1 MLVILKEVISV
12 SNKHVYQPEIE
23 PETLAVAKDL
33 RVWFP
38 LKRSFLDVIKGRPPL
53 FVRAVDGVSLDIRQ
67 GEVLA
72 LAGESGCG
80 KTTLGKTFLQLC
92 RPTGGTIYYKP
103 SGETLERLKS
113 LMGSLSMSK
122 YVFDGSYVD
131 VFKLPETTYKLLRRE
146 IQMIWQDPFG
156 SLDPRKTIL
165 ESLLE
170 PLEIHD
176 IGESPTERFD
186 MVLRILEDVKLTP
199 PEDFIYRYPHMLSG
213 GQRQRVVIART
224 MLLRP
229 RLVVADEPVSM
240 LDVSIRAEILQLL
253 MNLKEKFSLTY
264 LFITHDLALA
274 RYVSNRLAIMYLGR
288 IVELGNTDEVLKEPL
303 HPYTKALI
311 ESIPQPDPKRRFT
324 LREPPIKGEV
334 PTPINIPS
342 GCRFHPRCVV
352 LDRQPQLAE
361 LCRKQE
367 PKLFEASRGHY
378 VACWLYAKA

>member
-1 MLVILKEVISV
+1 MSDER
-12 SNKHVYQPEIE
+12 VYQPRMEA
-23 PETLAVAKDL
+23 ETLAVVKDL

-38 LKRSFLDVIKGRPPL
+38 LRRSLLDAIRGRPPL
-53 FVRAVDGVSLDIRQ
+53 YVRAVDGVSLDIRQ

-80 KTTLGKTFLQLC
+80 KTTLGKTFLQLYT
-92 RPTGGTIYYKP
+92 PTEGTIYYRP
-103 SGETLERLKS
+103 SPETLERLRS
-113 LMGSLSMSK
+113 LIGSAGLPA
-122 YVFDGSYVD
+122 YLLDGNYVD
-131 VFKLPETTYKLLRRE
+131 IFKLPETAYRLLRRE

-156 SLDPRKTIL
+156 SLDPRKTVL
-165 ESLLE
+165 ESLME
-170 PLEIHD
+170 PLEIHG
-176 IGESPTERFD
+176 IGESKAERFE
-186 MVLRILEDVKLTP
+186 MVLRALEDVKLTP
-199 PEDFIYRYPHMLSG
+199 PEEFVYRYPHMLSG

-253 MNLKEKFSLTY
+253 LNLKEKFNLTY

-274 RYVSNRLAIMYLGR
+274 RYVSNRIAIMYLGR
-288 IVELGNTDEVLKEPL
+288 IVELGNTEDVLREPL

-311 ESIPQPDPKRRFT
+311 ESIPQPDPRRRFT

-334 PTPINIPS
+334 PTPVHIPS
-342 GCRFHPRCVV
+342 GCRFHPRCVA
-352 LDRQPQLAE
+352 LDMNPQLAE

-367 PKLFEASRGHY
+367 PRLFEVSRGHY
-378 VACWLYAKA
+378 VACWLYAKT

>member
-1 MLVILKEVISV
+1 MSDER
-12 SNKHVYQPEIE
+12 VYQPRMEA
-23 PETLAVAKDL
+23 ETLAVVKDL

-38 LKRSFLDVIKGRPPL
+38 LRRSLLDAIRGRPPL
-53 FVRAVDGVSLDIRQ
+53 YVRAVDGVSLDIRQ

-80 KTTLGKTFLQLC
+80 KTTLGKTFLQLYT
-92 RPTGGTIYYKP
+92 PTEGTIYYRP
-103 SGETLERLKS
+103 SPETLERLRS
-113 LMGSLSMSK
+113 LIGSAGLPA
-122 YVFDGSYVD
+122 YLLDGNYVD
-131 VFKLPETTYKLLRRE
+131 IFKLPETAYRLLRRE

-156 SLDPRKTIL
+156 SLDPRKTVL
-165 ESLLE
+165 ESLME
-170 PLEIHD
+170 PLEIHG
-176 IGESPTERFD
+176 IGESKEERFE
-186 MVLRILEDVKLTP
+186 MVLRALEDVKLTP
-199 PEDFIYRYPHMLSG
+199 PEEFVYRYPHMLSG

-253 MNLKEKFSLTY
+253 LNLKEKFNLTY

-274 RYVSNRLAIMYLGR
+274 RYVSNRIAIMYLGR
-288 IVELGNTDEVLKEPL
+288 IVELGNTEDVLREPL

-311 ESIPQPDPKRRFT
+311 ESIPQPDPRRRFT

-334 PTPINIPS
+334 PTPVHIPS
-342 GCRFHPRCVV
+342 GCRFHPRCVA
-352 LDRQPQLAE
+352 LDMNPQLAE

-367 PKLFEASRGHY
+367 PKLFEVSRGHY
-378 VACWLYAKA
+378 VACWLYAKT

>member
-1 MLVILKEVISV
+1 MSDER
-12 SNKHVYQPEIE
+12 VYQPRMEA
-23 PETLAVAKDL
+23 ETLAVVKDL

-38 LKRSFLDVIKGRPPL
+38 LRRSLLDAIRGRPPL
-53 FVRAVDGVSLDIRQ
+53 YVRAVDGVSLDIRQ

-80 KTTLGKTFLQLC
+80 KTTLGKTFLQLYT
-92 RPTGGTIYYKP
+92 PTEGTIYYRP
-103 SGETLERLKS
+103 SPETLERLRS
-113 LMGSLSMSK
+113 LIGSAGLPA
-122 YVFDGSYVD
+122 YLLDGNYVD
-131 VFKLPETTYKLLRRE
+131 IFKLPETAYRLLRRE

-156 SLDPRKTIL
+156 SLDPRKTVL
-165 ESLLE
+165 ESLTE
-170 PLEIHD
+170 PLEIHG
-176 IGESPTERFD
+176 IGESKEERFE
-186 MVLRILEDVKLTP
+186 MVLRALEDVKLTP
-199 PEDFIYRYPHMLSG
+199 PEEFVYRYPHMLSG

-253 MNLKEKFSLTY
+253 LNLKEKFNLTY

-274 RYVSNRLAIMYLGR
+274 RYVSNRIAIMYLGR
-288 IVELGNTDEVLKEPL
+288 IVELGNTEDVLREPL

-311 ESIPQPDPKRRFT
+311 ESIPQPDPRRRFT

-334 PTPINIPS
+334 PTPVHIPS
-342 GCRFHPRCVV
+342 GCRFHPRCVA
-352 LDRQPQLAE
+352 LDMNPQLAE

-367 PKLFEASRGHY
+367 PRLFEVSRGHY
-378 VACWLYAKA
+378 VACWLYAKT

>member
-1 MLVILKEVISV
+1 MSDER
-12 SNKHVYQPEIE
+12 VYQPRMEA
-23 PETLAVAKDL
+23 ETLAVVKDL

-38 LKRSFLDVIKGRPPL
+38 LRRSLLDAIRGRPPL
-53 FVRAVDGVSLDIRQ
+53 YVRAVDGVSLDIRQ

-80 KTTLGKTFLQLC
+80 KTTLGKTFLQLYT
-92 RPTGGTIYYKP
+92 PTEGTIYYRP
-103 SGETLERLKS
+103 SPETLERLRS
-113 LMGSLSMSK
+113 LIGSAGLPA
-122 YVFDGSYVD
+122 YLLDGNYVD
-131 VFKLPETTYKLLRRE
+131 IFKLPETAYRLLRRE

-156 SLDPRKTIL
+156 SLDPRKTVL
-165 ESLLE
+165 ESLME
-170 PLEIHD
+170 PLEIHG
-176 IGESPTERFD
+176 IGESKTERFE
-186 MVLRILEDVKLTP
+186 MVLRSLEDVKLTP
-199 PEDFIYRYPHMLSG
+199 PEEFVYRYPHMLSG

-253 MNLKEKFSLTY
+253 LNLKEKFNLTY

-274 RYVSNRLAIMYLGR
+274 RYVSNRIAVMYLGR
-288 IVELGNTDEVLKEPL
+288 IVELGNTEEVLREPL

-311 ESIPQPDPKRRFT
+311 ESIPQPDPRRRFT

-334 PTPINIPS
+334 PTPVHIPS
-342 GCRFHPRCVV
+342 GCRFHPRCVA
-352 LDRQPQLAE
+352 LDMNPQLAE

-367 PKLFEASRGHY
+367 PKLFEVSRGHY
-378 VACWLYAKA
+378 VACWLYAKT

>member
-1 MLVILKEVISV
+1 MSDER
-12 SNKHVYQPEIE
+12 VYQPRMEA
-23 PETLAVAKDL
+23 ETLAVVKDL

-38 LKRSFLDVIKGRPPL
+38 LRRSLLDAIRGRPPL
-53 FVRAVDGVSLDIRQ
+53 YVRAVDGVSLDIRQ

-92 RPTGGTIYYKP
+92 TPTEGTIYYRP
-103 SGETLERLKS
+103 SPETLERLRS
-113 LMGSLSMSK
+113 LIGSAGLPA
-122 YVFDGSYVD
+122 YLLDGNYVD
-131 VFKLPETTYKLLRRE
+131 IFKLPETAYRLLRRE

-156 SLDPRKTIL
+156 SLDPRKTVL
-165 ESLLE
+165 ESLME
-170 PLEIHD
+170 PLEIHG
-176 IGESPTERFD
+176 IGESKEERFE
-186 MVLRILEDVKLTP
+186 MVLRALEDVKLTP
-199 PEDFIYRYPHMLSG
+199 PEEFVYRYPHMLSG

-253 MNLKEKFSLTY
+253 LNLKEKFNLTY

-274 RYVSNRLAIMYLGR
+274 RYVSNRIAIMYLGR
-288 IVELGNTDEVLKEPL
+288 IVELGNTEDVLREPL

-311 ESIPQPDPKRRFT
+311 ESIPQPDPRRRFT

-334 PTPINIPS
+334 PTPVHIPS
-342 GCRFHPRCVV
+342 GCRFHPRCVA
-352 LDRQPQLAE
+352 LDMNPQLAE

-367 PKLFEASRGHY
+367 PKLFEVSRGHY
-378 VACWLYAKA
+378 VACWLYAKT

>member
-1 MLVILKEVISV
+1 MSDER
-12 SNKHVYQPEIE
+12 VYQPRMEA
-23 PETLAVAKDL
+23 ETLAVVKDL

-38 LKRSFLDVIKGRPPL
+38 LRRSLLDAIRGRPPL
-53 FVRAVDGVSLDIRQ
+53 YVRAVDGVSLDIRQ

-80 KTTLGKTFLQLC
+80 KTTLGKTFLQLYT
-92 RPTGGTIYYKP
+92 PTEGTIYYRP
-103 SGETLERLKS
+103 SPETLERLRS
-113 LMGSLSMSK
+113 LIGSAGLPA
-122 YVFDGSYVD
+122 YLLDGNYVD
-131 VFKLPETTYKLLRRE
+131 IFKLPETAYRLLRRE

-156 SLDPRKTIL
+156 SLDPRKTVL
-165 ESLLE
+165 ESLME
-170 PLEIHD
+170 PLEIHG
-176 IGESPTERFD
+176 IGESKAERFE
-186 MVLRILEDVKLTP
+186 MVLRSLEDVKLTP
-199 PEDFIYRYPHMLSG
+199 PEEFVYRYPHMLSG

-253 MNLKEKFSLTY
+253 LNLKEKFNLTY

-274 RYVSNRLAIMYLGR
+274 RYVSNRIAVMYLGR
-288 IVELGNTDEVLKEPL
+288 IVELGNTEEVLREPL

-311 ESIPQPDPKRRFT
+311 ESIPQPDPRRRFT

-334 PTPINIPS
+334 PTPVHIPS
-342 GCRFHPRCVV
+342 GCRFHPRCVA
-352 LDRQPQLAE
+352 LDMNPQLAE

-367 PKLFEASRGHY
+367 PKLFEVSRGHY
-378 VACWLYAKA
+378 VACWLYAKT

>member
-1 MLVILKEVISV
+1 MSDER
-12 SNKHVYQPEIE
+12 VYQPRMEA
-23 PETLAVAKDL
+23 ETLAVVKDL

-38 LKRSFLDVIKGRPPL
+38 LRRSLLDAIRGRPPL
-53 FVRAVDGVSLDIRQ
+53 YVRAVDGVSLDVRQ

-80 KTTLGKTFLQLC
+80 KTTLGKTFLQLYT
-92 RPTGGTIYYKP
+92 PTEGTIYYRP
-103 SGETLERLKS
+103 SPETLERLRS
-113 LMGSLSMSK
+113 LIGSAGLPA
-122 YVFDGSYVD
+122 YLLDGNYVD
-131 VFKLPETTYKLLRRE
+131 IFKLPETAYRLLRRE

-156 SLDPRKTIL
+156 SLDPRKTVL
-165 ESLLE
+165 ESLME
-170 PLEIHD
+170 PLEIHG
-176 IGESPTERFD
+176 IGESKAERFE
-186 MVLRILEDVKLTP
+186 MVLRVLEDVKLTP
-199 PEDFIYRYPHMLSG
+199 PEEFVYRYPHMLSG

-253 MNLKEKFSLTY
+253 LNLKEKFNLTY

-274 RYVSNRLAIMYLGR
+274 RYVSNRIAVMYLGR
-288 IVELGNTDEVLKEPL
+288 IVELGNTEDVLREPL

-311 ESIPQPDPKRRFT
+311 ESIPQPDPRRRFT

-334 PTPINIPS
+334 PTPVHIPS
-342 GCRFHPRCVV
+342 GCRFHPRCVA
-352 LDRQPQLAE
+352 LDMNPQLAE

-367 PKLFEASRGHY
+367 PKLFEVSRGHY
-378 VACWLYAKA
+378 VACWLYAKT